1 MPQAADSARA
11 FNRQLRETLRT
22 LGARVDDDRRHAF
35 VCECGCGEVAKLTLA
50 GYDRRGGAWL
60 EGHTAAG

>member
-11 FNRQLRETLRT
+11 FNRQLRETLRA
-22 LGARVDDDRRHAF
+22 LGVRMDDDHRHAF

-50 GYDRRGGAWL
+50 EYDRRGGAWL
-60 EGHTAAG
+60 DGHTPAG